1 MNVKHIVLLLS
12 VFTLFSAHAEIYR
25 WVDDSGKVVYS
36 DKPGAGAQ
44 RVKLHGIAT
53 TYKSKPVSAYTS
65 ANSSTKGPKKV
76 KAVKGYK
83 SFRIVSPANDA
94 AIRENAGNVSIV
106 MRSSPPLK
114 KGHRT
119 VIALDGKKVQTTGL
133 SYTFRGVDRGTHVL
147 SAAIMDAGGKKLIES
162 SPVTFHLL
170 RYSIIHH

>member
-25 WVDDSGKVVYS
+25 WVDDGGKVVYS
-36 DKPGAGAQ
+36 DKPRAGAQ
-44 RVKLHGIAT
+44 RVKLHGMA
-53 TYKSKPVSAYTS
+53 TYKSKSVSAYTP
-65 ANSSTKGPKKV
+65 ANSSAKKPKKV
-76 KAVKGYK
+76 KAIKGYK

-106 MRSSPPLK
+106 MSSSPALK

-119 VIALDGKKVQTTGL
+119 VISLDGKKVQTTGL

-147 SAAIMDAGGKKLIES
+147 SASIVNAGGKKLIES
-162 SPVTFHLL
+162 SPVRFHLL